1 MKEIEKPLK
10 SNNMAENVSAW
21 DANFIDLDDT
31 TLYKIVNAAN
41 YLMIQPLLDLAYP
54 LFLSLLLSFMIT
66 CAKIASY
73 IKGKTT
79 EQIRERFN
87 IQNDFSTDE
96 EQRVS

>member
-31 TLYKIVNAAN
+31 ALYKIVNAAN

-54 LFLSLLLSFMIT
+54 LLLL
-66 CAKIASY
+66 Y
-73 IKGKTT
+73 YYP
-79 EQIRERFN
+79 
-87 IQNDFSTDE
+87 
-96 EQRVS
+96 